1 LSQFI
6 IRVTAL
12 LGRIAYALCRQTRY
26 VANGRNKWANA
37 IRPYRRQLRF
47 VAIVPF
53 WGDCFILDNRTILG
67 DHKGRP
73 YDFYI
78 IFHPQFVW
86 GNWPFILISLTNG
99 TCFGK

>member
-1 LSQFI
+1 M
-6 IRVTAL
+6 
-12 LGRIAYALCRQTRY
+12 
-26 VANGRNKWANA
+26 
-37 IRPYRRQLRF
+37 
-47 VAIVPF
+47 PF
-53 WGDCFILDNRTILG
+53 ARTGGNHSVLG

-78 IFHPQFVW
+78 IFHPQFGW